1 MKAAADLLPND
12 MSSPAPPSYAAR
24 SPRPGKAA
32 RLAAQTPR
40 AGDTTVSTDGAGG
53 SPEPDFSPS
62 PVSGSPHAAPAERA
76 GGDGGR
82 GLPSRGDGARADD
95 ASMVQLADLEKEK
108 VRVIPPLEVTSD
120 SGLVA
125 WQPRWPEPVLQQ
137 AALAEERGRWEE
149 ERQRWETER
158 KRRWFAARR
167 SCLGTC
173 KKYCWTLTLSHLH

>member
-1 MKAAADLLPND
+1 
-12 MSSPAPPSYAAR
+12 
-24 SPRPGKAA
+24 
-32 RLAAQTPR
+32 
-40 AGDTTVSTDGAGG
+40 
-53 SPEPDFSPS
+53 
-62 PVSGSPHAAPAERA
+62 
-76 GGDGGR
+76 
-82 GLPSRGDGARADD
+82 
-95 ASMVQLADLEKEK
+95 MVQLADLEKEK

-158 KRRWFAARR
+158 KRRRFAARR